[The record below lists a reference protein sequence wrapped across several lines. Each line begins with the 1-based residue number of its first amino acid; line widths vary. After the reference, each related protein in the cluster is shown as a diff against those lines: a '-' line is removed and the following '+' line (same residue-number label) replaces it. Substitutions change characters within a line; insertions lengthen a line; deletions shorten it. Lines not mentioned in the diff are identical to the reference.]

1 MEIILWILQVILAAM
16 FAMAGAN
23 KSTKSIEQLKKMG
36 IYWADR
42 FPVSTV
48 RFIGISE
55 LLGAIGLIL
64 PWWLNIVPI
73 LTPIAAAGL
82 ALVMLLAIFHHL
94 KQQEYK
100 AIAIN
105 FGLLSLAA
113 VVAYFRFTAL

>member
-82 ALVMLLAIFHHL
+82 A
-94 KQQEYK
+94 
-100 AIAIN
+100 
-105 FGLLSLAA
+105 
-113 VVAYFRFTAL
+113 